1 MLLIGVFIKPGMNY
15 FCFIKF
21 FVVGTLISCLS
32 NNVHGQEA
40 EGLWNKIKLDK
51 GFAIKN
57 GSISLNNDSIG
68 FGNLFSAELS
78 VGLQLY
84 DGKHGRVGFYT
95 GIELGSAKIILNDV
109 IRNGPVVNVPVGI
122 EILYNQANSMSIYNR
137 LFGSFTIKDQALHD
151 KYSNIGVEVG
161 LMFSNLSSGNKNL
174 KAALFIKL
182 ASTTGL
188 ILDAST
194 NRSVTLIG
202 IRFMN

>member
-1 MLLIGVFIKPGMNY
+1 
-15 FCFIKF
+15 
-21 FVVGTLISCLS
+21 
-32 NNVHGQEA
+32 
-40 EGLWNKIKLDK
+40 
-51 GFAIKN
+51 
-57 GSISLNNDSIG
+57 
-68 FGNLFSAELS
+68 
-78 VGLQLY
+78 
-84 DGKHGRVGFYT
+84 
-95 GIELGSAKIILNDV
+95 
-109 IRNGPVVNVPVGI
+109 
-122 EILYNQANSMSIYNR
+122 MSIYNR

-194 NRSVTLIG
+194 NRSVPVIG